1 MIRVLL
7 ADDHP
12 IVRDGLKKVISM
24 IPGMA
29 VVGEATNGSEVLES
43 LRSQTYELLLLDMSM
58 PEPSGVELITRIR
71 SHGYSVPILILSMLQ
86 EVSVVS
92 RAIKAGANG
101 YIGKDSAPDK
111 LLIAIRKTSE
121 GGKYI
126 DAEMAEQLIF
136 MPTECVDETRH
147 KQLSNREFEIFR
159 MLTEGQSVNQI
170 AERLNISNK
179 TVSTHKTHLMV
190 KMQVNSTA
198 ELVKYAVQHRLFE

>member
-29 VVGEATNGSEVLES
+29 VVGEATNGIEVLEC
-43 LRSQTYELLLLDMSM
+43 LRNQAFELLLLDMSM
-58 PEPSGVELITRIR
+58 PEPSGVELIARIR
-71 SHGYSVPILILSMLQ
+71 SHGFNVPILILSMLQ

-101 YIGKDSAPDK
+101 YIGKDSAPEK
-111 LLIAIRKTSE
+111 LLVAIRKTAD

-136 MPTECVDETRH
+136 MSTDNVDSTRH

-159 MLTEGQSVNQI
+159 LLTEGQSVNQI

-198 ELVKYAVQHRLFE
+198 ELVKYAVQYRLFE

>member
-12 IVRDGLKKVISM
+12 IVRDGLKKVISLL
-24 IPGMA
+24 PDMA
-29 VVGEATNGSEVLES
+29 VMGEATNGSEVLEY
-43 LRSQTYELLLLDMSM
+43 LRNQTFELLLLDMSM

-71 SHGYSVPILILSMLQ
+71 SHGFKLPILILSMLH

-101 YIGKDSAPDK
+101 YIGKESEPDK
-111 LLIAIRKTSE
+111 LLKAIRKTAD

-136 MPTECVDETRH
+136 MSPDSLENTRH

-159 MLTEGQSVNQI
+159 LLTEGQGVNQI
-170 AERLNISNK
+170 AERLKISNK
-179 TVSTHKTHLMV
+179 TVSTHKSHLME
-190 KMQVNSTA
+190 KMQANSTV